1 MQIVS
6 CGDVVAQVMR
16 SLSPLSLRHAAFV
29 TTVAVLCITTVGRR
43 VLGLGEGRGRGAGAT
58 FVRSHISVFR

>member
-16 SLSPLSLRHAAFV
+16 SLSPLSLRHAAIV
-29 TTVAVLCITTVGRR
+29 ATAAVLCITTVGRR
-43 VLGLGEGRGRGAGAT
+43 VMGMGVGRGAEAT